1 MNNDIDLLVNIKRAL
16 FHKRVIAA
24 TTAVF
29 AIGSVVFAL
38 LSQPVYLSTS
48 SLLPMKNNEQASGL
62 SSMAAMFGVS
72 LNATSSPLDNLPQLL
87 ASPLFLDTLTK
98 IKWRTADTN
107 ALRTLEEISPPEVFL
122 NPKAPHVTREML
134 VKQAL
139 TERLLESINYVSMGN
154 VKQLSVM
161 APDPYLAHDI
171 NEFLLGYID
180 AYINASRQTN
190 SRHQLQFIGER
201 LEDYKQALSKS
212 ENALNRFQKQNR
224 VISDPDLHLQEQ
236 RLQRELKVNENI
248 VFELR
253 KQLENARIDVERE
266 IEVIEIFQE
275 PDLPMWPI
283 KPKRKIIAVA
293 GTMGG
298 VFVGLCL
305 SFLLCWWKE
314 NKDDLVSRWKRP
326 YRQ

>member
-1 MNNDIDLLVNIKRAL
+1 MNNDIDLLVNIKKAL

-29 AIGSVVFAL
+29 AIGSIVFAL
-38 LSQPVYLSTS
+38 LSKPVYLSTS
-48 SLLPMKNNEQASGL
+48 SLLPTKNNEQTSGL

-72 LNATSSPLDNLPQLL
+72 LNTTSSPLDNIPQLL

-98 IKWRTADTN
+98 IKWRTVGTD
-107 ALRTLEEISPPEVFL
+107 ALRTLEEISPPEVFP

-134 VKQAL
+134 IEQAL
-139 TERLLESINYVSMGN
+139 AEQLLKNIDYVSMGN
-154 VKQLSVM
+154 VKQLNVM
-161 APDPYLAHDI
+161 ASDPYLAHDM

-180 AYINASRQTN
+180 AYINASRQT
-190 SRHQLQFIGER
+190 SRRHQLQFIEER
-201 LEDYKQALSKS
+201 LEEYKQALSKS

-248 VFELR
+248 VYELR
-253 KQLENARIDVERE
+253 KQLETALIGVERE

-275 PDLPMWPI
+275 PNLPMWPI
-283 KPKRKIIAVA
+283 KPKRKIIAAA

-298 VFVGLCL
+298 FFAGLCL